1 MAGADIRRACVDILA
16 IHLVGKQVQVVFF
29 HQIAYLIHLTTRVKI
44 ARWVIGVAD
53 KNAFCTLV
61 YQLFELLYLGQCK
74 AFFNRCGD
82 GSDGCTRRNGEGHI
96 VSVSRFGN
104 DNLVAGIQAGHK
116 SKEHSLRTACGNDDI
131 VGRYVYAEPLII
143 SGELLSVRL
152 IALRGRIF
160 KYRSVDVFQGIK
172 SHLRCR
178 QVGLAYV
185 QVINFRSSG
194 FCRYG

>member
-16 IHLVGKQVQVVFF
+16 IHLIGKQVQVVFF
-29 HQIAYLIHLTTRVKI
+29 HQITYLIHLTTRVKI
-44 ARWVIGVAD
+44 ARWVIGIAD
-53 KNAFCTLV
+53 KNALCTLV
-61 YQLFELLYLGQCK
+61 YQFFELLYLGQRK

-104 DNLVAGIQAGHK
+104 DNLVARVQTGHK
-116 SKEHSLRTACGNDDI
+116 SKEHRLRTACGNDNI

-172 SHLRCR
+172 SHLRRR